1 MKVTR
6 RFTLLG
12 CSSSPG
18 VPRINGD
25 WGNCDPDNPR
35 NRRMRASFL
44 IEQIGP
50 DGGKTVV
57 VVDTGPDFREQM
69 IRSKVEHID
78 AVIYSHAHADHL
90 HGIDDLRG
98 YFHSQHQRIPIHAE
112 PYTMS
117 RIEEGFGYC
126 LTTPPGSAYP
136 PIVEPRVIDDL
147 DEAIIVDGAG
157 GPLSLLPLKQQHGD
171 IISLGLRIGEVA
183 YCCDVSDFPAE
194 TVEKLSG
201 LDLLFIDA
209 LQYRP
214 HPSHLSLEQ
223 ALGWIER
230 LAPKHAVLTHMHTP
244 LDYETVM
251 GETPAHVEPGYD
263 QFIMEIELDISLF

>member
-1 MKVTR
+1 MRVTR

-25 WGNCDPDNPR
+25 WGNCDPNNPR
-35 NRRMRASFL
+35 NRRTRASFL

-50 DGGKTVV
+50 DGGKTTV

-69 IRSKVEHID
+69 IRAQVAHID

-98 YFHSQHQRIPIHAE
+98 YFITQRNRIPIHAE
-112 PYTMS
+112 PYTMA

-126 LTTPPGSAYP
+126 LKTPSGSNYP
-136 PIVEPRVIDDL
+136 PIVAPQ
-147 DEAIIVDGAG
+147 IIEDMSAPIEVNGAG
-157 GPLSLLPLKQQHGD
+157 GPITLLPLEQQHGD
-171 IISLGLRIGEVA
+171 IISIGLRVGNVA
-183 YCCDVSDFPAE
+183 YCCDVSDFPDE
-194 TVEKLSG
+194 TVAKLSG
-201 LDLLFIDA
+201 LDLLVIDA

-223 ALGWIER
+223 ALGWIAR
-230 LAPKHAVLTHMHTP
+230 LAPKRAVLTHMHTP

-251 GETPAHVEPGYD
+251 AETPSHVEPGYD
-263 QFIMEIELDISLF
+263 QFTMQFEMDILVL

>member
-25 WGNCDPDNPR
+25 WGNCDPNNPK
-35 NRRMRASFL
+35 NRRTRASFL
-44 IEQIGP
+44 IEQIGA
-50 DGGKTVV
+50 DGGKTTV

-69 IRSKVEHID
+69 IRAKVGRID

-98 YFHSQHQRIPIHAE
+98 YFHTQHERIPIHAE
-112 PYTMS
+112 PFTMG

-126 LTTPPGSAYP
+126 VKTPPGSNYP
-136 PIVEPRVIDDL
+136 PIVEPRIIEDL
-147 DEAIIVDGAG
+147 DQPIVIAGAG

-171 IISLGLRIGEVA
+171 IVSIGIRVGNVA
-183 YCCDVSDFPAE
+183 YCCDVSDFPPE
-194 TVEKLSG
+194 TVAKLGG
-201 LDLLFIDA
+201 LDLLYIDA

-223 ALGWIER
+223 ALDWIAR
-230 LAPKHAVLTHMHTP
+230 LAPQHAVLTHMHTP

-251 GETPAHVEPGYD
+251 AETPAHVEPGYD
-263 QFIMEIELDISLF
+263 QFIQEFQMDI

>member
-25 WGNCDPDNPR
+25 WGNCDPNNPR
-35 NRRMRASFL
+35 NRRTRASFL
-44 IEQIGP
+44 IEQIGA
-50 DGGKTVV
+50 DGGKTTV

-98 YFHSQHQRIPIHAE
+98 YFHSQHKRIPIYAE
-112 PYTMS
+112 PYTMR

-126 LTTPPGSAYP
+126 LKTPPGSAYP
-136 PIVEPRVIDDL
+136 PIVDPQVIEDL
-147 DEAIIVDGAG
+147 DRTITVTGAG
-157 GPLSLLPLKQQHGD
+157 GSISFLPLKQQHGD
-171 IISLGLRIGEVA
+171 IISIGVRIGDVA
-183 YCCDVSDFPAE
+183 YCCDVSDFPEE
-194 TVEKLSG
+194 TVAKLSG
-201 LDLLFIDA
+201 LDLLYIDA

-223 ALGWIER
+223 ALGWIAR
-230 LAPKHAVLTHMHTP
+230 FAPDRSVLTHMHTP
-244 LDYETVM
+244 LDYDTVM
-251 GETPAHVEPGYD
+251 AETPDNVEPGYD
-263 QFIMEIELDISLF
+263 QFVVEFELDI

>member
-1 MKVTR
+1 MKVTH

-25 WGNCDPDNPR
+25 WGNCDPDNPK
-35 NRRMRASFL
+35 NRRTRASLL
-44 IEQIGP
+44 IEQIAA
-50 DGGKTVV
+50 DGAKTVV

-78 AVIYSHAHADHL
+78 AVVYSHAHADHL

-98 YFHSQHQRIPIHAE
+98 YFHSQHHRIPIYAE

-126 LTTPPGSAYP
+126 LKTPAGSSYP
-136 PIVEPRVIDDL
+136 PIVEPRILDDL
-147 DEAIIVDGAG
+147 DTPIIVDGAG
-157 GPLSLLPLKQQHGD
+157 GPLSLLPLMQQHGD
-171 IISLGLRIGEVA
+171 IISIGLRIGAVA
-183 YCCDVSDFPAE
+183 YCCDVSDFPDA
-194 TVEKLSG
+194 TVAKLAD
-201 LDLLFIDA
+201 LELLFIDA

-223 ALGWIER
+223 ALDWIGR
-230 LAPKHAVLTHMHTP
+230 LKPKRSVLTHMHTP
-244 LDYETVM
+244 LDYQTVM
-251 GETPAHVEPGYD
+251 AETPADVEPGYD
-263 QFIMEIELDISLF
+263 QFVVEFERDI

>member
-25 WGNCDPDNPR
+25 WGNCNPGNPK
-35 NRRMRASFL
+35 NRRSRASFL
-44 IEQIGP
+44 IEQIAP

-98 YFHSQHQRIPIHAE
+98 YFHSQHKRIPIYAE

-126 LTTPPGSAYP
+126 LKTPPGSAYP
-136 PIVEPRVIDDL
+136 PIVEPHVIEDL
-147 DEAIIVDGAG
+147 SQPIDIGGAG
-157 GPLSLLPLKQQHGD
+157 GTISLTPLKQQHGD
-171 IISLGLRIGEVA
+171 ILSVGLRVGDVA

-194 TVEKLSG
+194 TVAKLSG

-230 LAPKHAVLTHMHTP
+230 LAPKRAVLTHMHTP
-244 LDYETVM
+244 LDYDTVM
-251 GETPAHVEPGYD
+251 AETPASVEPGYD
-263 QFIMEIELDISLF
+263 LFSVSVQMDN

>member
-1 MKVTR
+1 MKFTR

-25 WGNCDPDNPR
+25 WGNCDPNNPK
-35 NRRMRASFL
+35 NRRTRASFL

-69 IRSKVEHID
+69 IRAKVEHID
-78 AVIYSHAHADHL
+78 AVIYTHAHADHL

-98 YFHSQHQRIPIHAE
+98 YFHSQHHRIPIYAE
-112 PYTMS
+112 PFTMA
-117 RIEEGFGYC
+117 RISEGFGYC
-126 LTTPPGSAYP
+126 LETPPGSNYP
-136 PIVEPRVIDDL
+136 PIVKPHIIEDL
-147 DEAIIVDGAG
+147 NQPILIDGAG
-157 GPLSLLPLKQQHGD
+157 GPLSLMPLKQQHGD
-171 IISLGLRIGEVA
+171 IISIGLRIGDLA
-183 YCCDVSDFPAE
+183 YCCDVSDFPTE
-194 TVEKLSG
+194 TVAKLYG
-201 LDLLFIDA
+201 LDILVIDA

-223 ALGWIER
+223 ALGWIKQ
-230 LAPKHAVLTHMHTP
+230 LAPKRAVLTHMHTP
-244 LDYETVM
+244 LDYQTVLD
-251 GETPAHVEPGYD
+251 ETPGHVEPGYD
-263 QFIMEIELDISLF
+263 QMMLEYQIDMQHT